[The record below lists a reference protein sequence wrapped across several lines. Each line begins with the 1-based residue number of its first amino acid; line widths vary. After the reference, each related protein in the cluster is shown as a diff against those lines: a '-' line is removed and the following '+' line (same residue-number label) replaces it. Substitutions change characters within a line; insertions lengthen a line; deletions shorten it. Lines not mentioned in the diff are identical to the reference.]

1 MNRFSIGTHAFIL
14 IVLAVGII
22 YSLPNL
28 YPAKPAIQIAYTDS
42 GQSADQGLLNEVTE
56 ILSAKSIQSE
66 SIGLKDNNIVAKF
79 SSFDDQLA
87 AKSALQRI
95 LLDRAIVALNLE
107 PSTPQW
113 LRDIG
118 GGPLKLGLD
127 LSGGVH
133 FLLEVD
139 IESAL
144 DNRLDSLL
152 NQYRKKFRDDRIN
165 VESSQK
171 KDKELS
177 FSFASD
183 EDYNKALKVFGDDN
197 ITAVGTALYDIQ
209 TNTIRN
215 NVDISYSQSAIKEI
229 RDYAVGQNLMTLR
242 NRVNEL
248 GVSEPIVQRQGSS
261 RIVVELPG
269 VQDTTAAKKIIGKT
283 ANLEFR
289 LEAAP
294 DDNITAVGTALYD
307 IQTNTIRNNVDIS
320 YSQSAIKEIRDYAV
334 GQNLMTLRNRVN
346 ELGVSEPIVQRQGSS
361 RIVVEL
367 PGVQDTTA
375 AKKIIGK
382 TANLE
387 FRLEAAPTTS
397 RLRKEEFTYQDE
409 RMGSAYLE
417 KNIIVAGERVTNAS
431 SGFDESGFAQVNI
444 SLDMQGGRAMQK
456 ATSGNIGRRLGV
468 LFVERKNKS
477 TLTIDENG
485 DEVIE
490 QSSYIEKN
498 IISLATVQAV
508 LGTGF
513 RITGVGS
520 PQEASELALLLRA
533 GALAAPM
540 KFVEER
546 TVGPSLGKENIEL
559 GIRSIII
566 GLLSVVLFMV
576 FYYRWFGLAANIA
589 LFANVVL
596 ITGFMSLLG
605 ATLTLP
611 GIAGIVLTIGMA
623 VDANVLIF
631 SRIREE
637 LAEGRDPQTAIQE
650 GFSRAFVT
658 IFDANVTTL
667 IASIVLYA
675 IGTGPIKGFAITL
688 SIGIITSMF
697 TAILGTRAIINL
709 MYGNKNIKELRV

>member
-1 MNRFSIGTHAFIL
+1 MVLSIG
-14 IVLAVGII
+14 VI

-42 GQSADQGLLNEVTE
+42 GKSADQILLNQVKE
-56 ILSAKSIQSE
+56 ILEDQTIGAE
-66 SIGLKDNNIVAKF
+66 SVGLKDNNIIAKF
-79 SSFDDQLA
+79 NSFDDQLA
-87 AKSALQRI
+87 GKAALQKT
-95 LLDRAIVALNLE
+95 LLDQAIVALNLE

-139 IESAL
+139 IDSAL
-144 DNRLDSLL
+144 DNRLESLL
-152 NQYRKKFRDDRIN
+152 NEYRKKFRDDRIN
-165 VESSQK
+165 VESSR
-171 KDKELS
+171 KDNKDLL
-177 FSFASD
+177 FSFTSE
-183 EDYNKALKVFGDDN
+183 EDYNKALKIFNEDN
-197 ITAVGTALYDIQ
+197 ITPLGTPLYDLRP
-209 TNTIRN
+209 NTLRN
-215 NVDISYSQSAIKEI
+215 LVELAYSQSAIKEI

-289 LEAAP
+289 LEAA
-294 DDNITAVGTALYD
+294 
-307 IQTNTIRNNVDIS
+307 S
-320 YSQSAIKEIRDYAV
+320 
-334 GQNLMTLRNRVN
+334 
-346 ELGVSEPIVQRQGSS
+346 
-361 RIVVEL
+361 
-367 PGVQDTTA
+367 
-375 AKKIIGK
+375 
-382 TANLE
+382 
-387 FRLEAAPTTS
+387 TTS
-397 RLRKEEFTYQDE
+397 RLRKEEFDFQDE
-409 RMGSAYLE
+409 RMGSAFLE
-417 KNIIVAGERVTNAS
+417 KKIIVAGERVTNAS

-444 SLDMQGGRAMQK
+444 TLDMQGGRAMQK
-456 ATSGNIGRRLGV
+456 ATNGNIGRRLGV
-468 LFVERKNKS
+468 LFVEQKNKS
-477 TLTIDENG
+477 VLTQDADGN
-485 DEVIE
+485 DVIE
-490 QSSYIEKN
+490 QFSYIEKE

-508 LGTGF
+508 LGTAF

-559 GIRSIII
+559 GVRSIII
-566 GLLSVVLFMV
+566 GLLSVIAFML
-576 FYYRWFGLAANIA
+576 FYYRWFGFAANIA

-637 LAEGRDPQTAIQE
+637 LVDGKDPQTAIQE

-658 IFDANVTTL
+658 IVDANVTTL

-688 SIGIITSMF
+688 SIGILTSMF

>member
-1 MNRFSIGTHAFIL
+1 MNRFSILTHAFIL
-14 IVLAVGII
+14 IVLAIGTI

-42 GQSADQGLLNEVTE
+42 GKSADQSLLNQVTD
-56 ILSAKSIQSE
+56 ILSSKSIASE
-66 SIGLKDNNIVAKF
+66 SIGLKSNNIVAKF

-95 LLDRAIVALNLE
+95 LLDEAIVALNLE

-127 LSGGVH
+127 LAGGVH

-144 DNRLDSLL
+144 DTRLDSLL
-152 NQYRKKFRDDRIN
+152 NQYRKTFRDDRIG
-165 VESSQK
+165 VASSK
-171 KDKELS
+171 KSDKELS
-177 FSFASD
+177 FIFASD
-183 EDYNKALKVFGDDN
+183 ADYNKALKIFGLDN
-197 ITAVGTALYDIQ
+197 VSATGVPIYDLNQNSIQ
-209 TNTIRN
+209 NL
-215 NVDISYSQSAIKEI
+215 VKLSYSQSAIQDI
-229 RDYAVGQNLMTLR
+229 RNYAVLQNLKTLR
-242 NRVNEL
+242 KRVNLL

-269 VQDTTAAKKIIGKT
+269 VQDTAAAKKIIGKT
-283 ANLEFR
+283 ATLEFR
-289 LEAAP
+289 LEA
-294 DDNITAVGTALYD
+294 
-307 IQTNTIRNNVDIS
+307 
-320 YSQSAIKEIRDYAV
+320 
-334 GQNLMTLRNRVN
+334 
-346 ELGVSEPIVQRQGSS
+346 SS
-361 RIVVEL
+361 
-367 PGVQDTTA
+367 
-375 AKKIIGK
+375 
-382 TANLE
+382 
-387 FRLEAAPTTS
+387 TTS
-397 RLRKEEFTYQDE
+397 RLRKESFDFQDE
-409 RMGSAYLE
+409 RLGSAYLE
-417 KNIIVAGERVTNAS
+417 KNIIVNGDLVEGAS
-431 SGFDESGFAQVNI
+431 SGFGSDTGQPEVNI
-444 SLDMQGGRAMQK
+444 TLAMKGGRAMQK
-456 ATSGNIGRRLGV
+456 ATSGNLGRRLGV
-468 LFVERKNKS
+468 LFVEQKS
-477 TLTIDENG
+477 KSVLALDENG
-485 DEVIE
+485 NEVIV
-490 QSSYIEKN
+490 QSSYEDKK

-508 LGTGF
+508 LGTKF

-520 PQEASELALLLRA
+520 TREAKELADLLVA

-566 GLLSVVLFMV
+566 GLLLVIAFML

-589 LFANVVL
+589 LFANVIL

-605 ATLTLP
+605 FTLTLP

-637 LAEGRDPQTAIQE
+637 LAGGKEPQTAIQE

-667 IASIVLYA
+667 IASIVLFA

-688 SIGIITSMF
+688 SVGIITSMF

>member
-1 MNRFSIGTHAFIL
+1 MNRFSIWTYVFIL
-14 IVLAVGII
+14 SVLSIGII

-42 GQSADQGLLNEVTE
+42 GKSADQRLLTQVRDILENKDIGTE
-56 ILSAKSIQSE
+56 SV
-66 SIGLKDNNIVAKF
+66 GLKENNIVAKF
-79 SSFDDQLA
+79 NSLDDQLA
-87 AKSALQRI
+87 AKSALQRA
-95 LLDRAIVALNLE
+95 LLDQAIVALNLE

-139 IESAL
+139 IDSAL
-144 DNRLDSLL
+144 DNRLESLL
-152 NQYRKKFRDDRIN
+152 NEYRKKFRDDRIN
-165 VESSQK
+165 VESSR
-171 KDKELS
+171 KDNKDLL
-177 FSFASD
+177 FSFTSD
-183 EDYNKALKVFGDDN
+183 EDYSKALKIFNQDN
-197 ITAVGTALYDIQ
+197 ITPLGTSLFDIRPNAL
-209 TNTIRN
+209 RN
-215 NVDISYSQSAIKEI
+215 LVELSYSQSAIKEI

-261 RIVVELPG
+261 RIVVQLPG

-289 LEAAP
+289 LEA
-294 DDNITAVGTALYD
+294 TST
-307 IQTNTIRNNVDIS
+307 S
-320 YSQSAIKEIRDYAV
+320 
-334 GQNLMTLRNRVN
+334 
-346 ELGVSEPIVQRQGSS
+346 
-361 RIVVEL
+361 
-367 PGVQDTTA
+367 
-375 AKKIIGK
+375 
-382 TANLE
+382 
-387 FRLEAAPTTS
+387 S
-397 RLRKEEFTYQDE
+397 RLRKEEFDFQDE
-409 RMGSAYLE
+409 RMGSAFLE
-417 KNIIVAGERVTNAS
+417 KNIIVAGERVTNAN

-444 SLDMQGGRAMQK
+444 TLDMQGGRAMQK
-456 ATSGNIGRRLGV
+456 ATNGNIGRRLGV
-468 LFVERKNKS
+468 LFVEQKNKS
-477 TLTIDENG
+477 VLTKDANG
-485 DEVIE
+485 EDVIE
-490 QSSYIEKN
+490 QSSYIEKK

-508 LGTGF
+508 LGTNF

-559 GIRSIII
+559 GVRSIII
-566 GLLSVVLFMV
+566 GLLSVIAFML

-637 LAEGRDPQTAIQE
+637 LKAGKEPQTAIQE

-658 IFDANVTTL
+658 IVDANVTTL
-667 IASIVLYA
+667 IASIILYA
-675 IGTGPIKGFAITL
+675 IGTGPVKGFAITL
-688 SIGIITSMF
+688 SIGILTSMF
-697 TAILGTRAIINL
+697 TAILGTRAIINI
-709 MYGNKNIKELRV
+709 MYGNKNLKELRV

>member
-1 MNRFSIGTHAFIL
+1 MVLSIG
-14 IVLAVGII
+14 VI

-42 GQSADQGLLNEVTE
+42 GKSADQILLNQVKE
-56 ILSAKSIQSE
+56 ILEDQAIGAE
-66 SIGLKDNNIVAKF
+66 SVGLKDNNIIAKF
-79 SSFDDQLA
+79 NSFDDQLA
-87 AKSALQRI
+87 GKAALQKT
-95 LLDRAIVALNLE
+95 LLDQAIIALNLE

-139 IESAL
+139 IDSAL
-144 DNRLDSLL
+144 DNRLESLL
-152 NQYRKKFRDDRIN
+152 NEYRKKFRDDRIN
-165 VESSQK
+165 VESSR
-171 KDKELS
+171 KDNKDLL
-177 FSFASD
+177 FSFTSE
-183 EDYNKALKVFGDDN
+183 EDYNKALKIFNEDN
-197 ITAVGTALYDIQ
+197 ITPLGTPLYDLRP
-209 TNTIRN
+209 NTLRN
-215 NVDISYSQSAIKEI
+215 LVELAYSQSAIKEI

-289 LEAAP
+289 LEAA
-294 DDNITAVGTALYD
+294 
-307 IQTNTIRNNVDIS
+307 S
-320 YSQSAIKEIRDYAV
+320 
-334 GQNLMTLRNRVN
+334 
-346 ELGVSEPIVQRQGSS
+346 
-361 RIVVEL
+361 
-367 PGVQDTTA
+367 
-375 AKKIIGK
+375 
-382 TANLE
+382 
-387 FRLEAAPTTS
+387 TTS
-397 RLRKEEFTYQDE
+397 RLRKEEFDFQDE
-409 RMGSAYLE
+409 RMGSAFLE
-417 KNIIVAGERVTNAS
+417 KKIIVAGERVTNAS

-444 SLDMQGGRAMQK
+444 TLDMQGGRAMQK
-456 ATSGNIGRRLGV
+456 ATNGNIGRRLGV
-468 LFVERKNKS
+468 LFVEQKNKS
-477 TLTIDENG
+477 VLIQDADGN
-485 DEVIE
+485 DVIE
-490 QSSYIEKN
+490 QSSYIEKE

-508 LGTGF
+508 LGTAF

-559 GIRSIII
+559 GVRSIII
-566 GLLSVVLFMV
+566 GLLSVIAFML
-576 FYYRWFGLAANIA
+576 FYYRWFGFAANIA

-637 LAEGRDPQTAIQE
+637 LVDGKDPQTAIQE

-658 IFDANVTTL
+658 IVDANVTTL

-688 SIGIITSMF
+688 SIGILTSMF

>member
-1 MNRFSIGTHAFIL
+1 M
-14 IVLAVGII
+14 VLAIGVI

-28 YPAKPAIQIAYTDS
+28 YPANPAIQIAYTDS
-42 GQSADQGLLNEVTE
+42 GKSADQNLLNQVNK
-56 ILSAKSIQSE
+56 ILTSKSIEFVSV
-66 SIGLKDNNIVAKF
+66 GLRENNIVAKF

-87 AKSALQRI
+87 AKSALQRT
-95 LLDRAIVALNLE
+95 LLDQAIVALNLE
-107 PSTPQW
+107 PATPQW

-118 GGPLKLGLD
+118 AGPLKLGLD

-152 NQYRKKFRDDRIN
+152 NQYRKKFRDDRIS

-171 KDKELS
+171 KDKELI
-177 FSFASD
+177 FTFVSD
-183 EDYNKALKVFGDDN
+183 EDYNKALKIFGDDN
-197 ITAVGTALYDIQ
+197 ITAVGAALYDLQ
-209 TNTIRN
+209 SSVIRN
-215 NVDISYSQSAIKEI
+215 RVALSYSQSAVKEI

-289 LEAAP
+289 LEA
-294 DDNITAVGTALYD
+294 
-307 IQTNTIRNNVDIS
+307 
-320 YSQSAIKEIRDYAV
+320 
-334 GQNLMTLRNRVN
+334 
-346 ELGVSEPIVQRQGSS
+346 GS
-361 RIVVEL
+361 
-367 PGVQDTTA
+367 
-375 AKKIIGK
+375 
-382 TANLE
+382 
-387 FRLEAAPTTS
+387 TTS
-397 RLRKEEFTYQDE
+397 RLRKEEFEFKDA

-417 KNIIVAGERVTNAS
+417 KSVIVAGERVTNAS

-456 ATSGNIGRRLGV
+456 ATSGNIGKRLGV
-468 LFVERKNKS
+468 LFVERKSKS
-477 TLTIDENG
+477 NLKIDESG
-485 DEVIE
+485 EEVIE
-490 QSSYIEKN
+490 QTSYIEKN

-508 LGTGF
+508 LGTSF

-566 GLLSVVLFMV
+566 GLLSVIAFML

-637 LAEGRDPQTAIQE
+637 LAEGKDPQTAINE

-697 TAILGTRAIINL
+697 TAIMGTRAIINL

>member
-14 IVLAVGII
+14 IVLAIGII

-42 GQSADQGLLNEVTE
+42 GQSADQGLLNEVSD
-56 ILSAKSIQSE
+56 ILKAKNIQSE

-152 NQYRKKFRDDRIN
+152 NQYRKKFRDDRIS

-171 KDKELS
+171 NDKELS
-177 FSFASD
+177 FSFVSD
-183 EDYNKALKVFGDDN
+183 EDYNKALKIFGDDN

-215 NVDISYSQSAIKEI
+215 KVDIAYSQGAIKEI

-289 LEAAP
+289 LEA
-294 DDNITAVGTALYD
+294 
-307 IQTNTIRNNVDIS
+307 
-320 YSQSAIKEIRDYAV
+320 
-334 GQNLMTLRNRVN
+334 
-346 ELGVSEPIVQRQGSS
+346 SS
-361 RIVVEL
+361 
-367 PGVQDTTA
+367 
-375 AKKIIGK
+375 
-382 TANLE
+382 
-387 FRLEAAPTTS
+387 TTS
-397 RLRKEEFTYQDE
+397 RLRKEEFDYKDE
-409 RMGSAYLE
+409 RMGSADLE
-417 KNIIVAGERVTNAS
+417 KSVIVAGERVTNAS

-477 TLTIDENG
+477 ILTTDENG
-485 DEVIE
+485 NEVIE

-508 LGTGF
+508 LGTSF

-546 TVGPSLGKENIEL
+546 TVGPSLGKENIQL
-559 GIRSIII
+559 GIKSIII

-637 LAEGRDPQTAIQE
+637 LAEGRDPQTAIEQ

-709 MYGNKNIKELRV
+709 MYGNKNIQELRV

>member
-152 NQYRKKFRDDRIN
+152 NQYRKKFRDDRIS
-165 VESSQK
+165 VENSQK
-171 KDKELS
+171 KGKEIS
-177 FSFASD
+177 FSFISD
-183 EDYNKALKVFGDDN
+183 EDYNKALRVFNDDN

-209 TNTIRN
+209 TNAIRN
-215 NVDISYSQSAIKEI
+215 KVDISYSQSAIKEI

-289 LEAAP
+289 LEAA
-294 DDNITAVGTALYD
+294 
-307 IQTNTIRNNVDIS
+307 S
-320 YSQSAIKEIRDYAV
+320 
-334 GQNLMTLRNRVN
+334 
-346 ELGVSEPIVQRQGSS
+346 
-361 RIVVEL
+361 
-367 PGVQDTTA
+367 
-375 AKKIIGK
+375 
-382 TANLE
+382 
-387 FRLEAAPTTS
+387 TTS
-397 RLRKEEFTYQDE
+397 RLRKEEFNYQDE

-477 TLTIDENG
+477 TLTIDESG

-508 LGTGF
+508 LGTSF

-566 GLLSVVLFMV
+566 GLLSVIAFML

-637 LAEGRDPQTAIQE
+637 LAEGKDPQTAINE

>member
-1 MNRFSIGTHAFIL
+1 MVLSIG
-14 IVLAVGII
+14 VI

-42 GQSADQGLLNEVTE
+42 GKSADQILLNQVTE
-56 ILSAKSIQSE
+56 ILEDRSVGVE
-66 SIGLKDNNIVAKF
+66 SVGLKDNNIIAKF
-79 SSFDDQLA
+79 NSFDDQLA
-87 AKSALQRI
+87 GKAALQRV
-95 LLDRAIVALNLE
+95 LLDRAVVALNLE

-139 IESAL
+139 IDSAL
-144 DNRLDSLL
+144 DNRLESLL
-152 NQYRKKFRDDRIN
+152 NEYRKKFRDERIN
-165 VESSQK
+165 VESSLK
-171 KDKELS
+171 SNKDLI
-177 FSFASD
+177 FSFISD
-183 EDYNKALKVFGDDN
+183 EDYNKALRIFSDDN
-197 ITAVGTALYDIQ
+197 ITSLGTPLYDLRP
-209 TNTIRN
+209 NSLRN
-215 NVDISYSQSAIKEI
+215 VVEIAYSQNAIKEI

-289 LEAAP
+289 LEAA
-294 DDNITAVGTALYD
+294 
-307 IQTNTIRNNVDIS
+307 S
-320 YSQSAIKEIRDYAV
+320 
-334 GQNLMTLRNRVN
+334 
-346 ELGVSEPIVQRQGSS
+346 
-361 RIVVEL
+361 
-367 PGVQDTTA
+367 
-375 AKKIIGK
+375 
-382 TANLE
+382 
-387 FRLEAAPTTS
+387 TTS
-397 RLRKEEFTYQDE
+397 RLRKEEFDFQDE
-409 RMGSAYLE
+409 RMGSAFLE
-417 KNIIVAGERVTNAS
+417 KNIIVAGDRVTNAS

-444 SLDMQGGRAMQK
+444 TLDMQGGRAMQK
-456 ATSGNIGRRLGV
+456 ATNGNIGRRLGV
-468 LFVERKNKS
+468 LFVEQKNKS
-477 TLTIDENG
+477 VLTKDADGN
-485 DEVIE
+485 DVIE
-490 QSSYIEKN
+490 QTSYVTKE

-508 LGTGF
+508 LGTAF

-559 GIRSIII
+559 GVRSIII
-566 GLLSVVLFMV
+566 GLLSVIAFMF
-576 FYYRWFGLAANIA
+576 FYYRWFGFAANIA

-637 LAEGRDPQTAIQE
+637 LKAGKDPQTAIQE

-658 IFDANVTTL
+658 IVDANVTTL
-667 IASIVLYA
+667 IASVVLYA
-675 IGTGPIKGFAITL
+675 IGTGPVKGFAITL
-688 SIGIITSMF
+688 SIGILTSMF

>member
-42 GQSADQGLLNEVTE
+42 GQSADQGLLNEVTD
-56 ILSAKSIQSE
+56 ILNAKSIESE
-66 SIGLKDNNIVAKF
+66 FIGLKDNNIVAKF

-95 LLDRAIVALNLE
+95 LLDRAIIALNLE

-152 NQYRKKFRDDRIN
+152 NQYRKKFRDDRIS

-171 KDKELS
+171 QDKELS
-177 FSFASD
+177 FSFVSD

-209 TNTIRN
+209 TNAIRN
-215 NVDISYSQSAIKEI
+215 KVDISYSQSAIKEI

-289 LEAAP
+289 LEAA
-294 DDNITAVGTALYD
+294 
-307 IQTNTIRNNVDIS
+307 S
-320 YSQSAIKEIRDYAV
+320 
-334 GQNLMTLRNRVN
+334 
-346 ELGVSEPIVQRQGSS
+346 
-361 RIVVEL
+361 
-367 PGVQDTTA
+367 
-375 AKKIIGK
+375 
-382 TANLE
+382 
-387 FRLEAAPTTS
+387 TTS
-397 RLRKEEFTYQDE
+397 RLRKEEFDFKDA

-417 KNIIVAGERVTNAS
+417 KTIIVAGERVTNAS

-456 ATSGNIGRRLGV
+456 ATSGNIGRKLGV

-637 LAEGRDPQTAIQE
+637 LAEGKDPQTAIQE

-697 TAILGTRAIINL
+697 TAIMGTRAIINL

>member
-1 MNRFSIGTHAFIL
+1 MNQVKDIL
-14 IVLAVGII
+14 E
-22 YSLPNL
+22 
-28 YPAKPAIQIAYTDS
+28 D
-42 GQSADQGLLNEVTE
+42 QSTGV
-56 ILSAKSIQSE
+56 E
-66 SIGLKDNNIVAKF
+66 SVGLKDNNIIAKF
-79 SSFDDQLA
+79 NSFDDQLA
-87 AKSALQRI
+87 GKAALQKI
-95 LLDRAIVALNLE
+95 LLDEAIVALNLE
-107 PSTPQW
+107 PTTPQW
-113 LRDIG
+113 LRNIG

-139 IESAL
+139 IDSAL
-144 DNRLDSLL
+144 DNRLESLL
-152 NQYRKKFRDDRIN
+152 NEYRKKFRDDRIN
-165 VESSQK
+165 VASSV
-171 KDKELS
+171 KDNKDLV

-183 EDYNKALKVFGDDN
+183 EDYNKSLRVFNEDN
-197 ITAVGTALYDIQ
+197 LTPLGTPLYDLT
-209 TNTIRN
+209 TNSVRN
-215 NVDISYSQSAIKEI
+215 LVELTYSQSAIKEI

-261 RIVVELPG
+261 RIVVQLPG

-289 LEAAP
+289 LEAA
-294 DDNITAVGTALYD
+294 
-307 IQTNTIRNNVDIS
+307 S
-320 YSQSAIKEIRDYAV
+320 
-334 GQNLMTLRNRVN
+334 
-346 ELGVSEPIVQRQGSS
+346 
-361 RIVVEL
+361 
-367 PGVQDTTA
+367 
-375 AKKIIGK
+375 
-382 TANLE
+382 
-387 FRLEAAPTTS
+387 TTS
-397 RLRKEEFTYQDE
+397 RLRKEEFDWQDE
-409 RMGSAYLE
+409 RMGSAFLE
-417 KNIIVAGERVTNAS
+417 KNIIVSGERVTNAS

-444 SLDMQGGRAMQK
+444 TLDMQGGRAMQK
-456 ATSGNIGRRLGV
+456 ATNGNIGRRLGV
-468 LFVERKNKS
+468 LFVEQKNKS
-477 TLTIDENG
+477 VLTKDADGN
-485 DEVIE
+485 EVIE
-490 QSSYIEKN
+490 QTSYIEKE

-508 LGTGF
+508 LGTAF

-566 GLLSVVLFMV
+566 GLLSVIGFML
-576 FYYRWFGLAANIA
+576 FYYRWFGFAANIA

-637 LAEGRDPQTAIQE
+637 LKEGKDPQTAIQE

-658 IFDANVTTL
+658 IVDANVTTL

-688 SIGIITSMF
+688 SIGILTSMF
-697 TAILGTRAIINL
+697 TAILGTRAIVNL

>member
-1 MNRFSIGTHAFIL
+1 MNRFSIWTYAFIL
-14 IVLAVGII
+14 MVLSIGVI

-42 GQSADQGLLNEVTE
+42 GKSADQILLNQVTE
-56 ILSAKSIQSE
+56 ILEDRSVGVE
-66 SIGLKDNNIVAKF
+66 SVGLKDNNIIAKF
-79 SSFDDQLA
+79 NSFDDQLA
-87 AKSALQRI
+87 GKAALQRV
-95 LLDRAIVALNLE
+95 LLDRAVVALNLE

-139 IESAL
+139 IDSAL
-144 DNRLDSLL
+144 DNRLESLL
-152 NQYRKKFRDDRIN
+152 NEYRKKFRDERIN
-165 VESSQK
+165 VESSRK
-171 KDKELS
+171 SNKDLI
-177 FSFASD
+177 FSFISD
-183 EDYNKALKVFGDDN
+183 EDYNKALRIISEDN
-197 ITAVGTALYDIQ
+197 ITSLGTPLYDLRP
-209 TNTIRN
+209 NSLRN
-215 NVDISYSQSAIKEI
+215 LVEIAYSQNAIKEI

-289 LEAAP
+289 LEAA
-294 DDNITAVGTALYD
+294 
-307 IQTNTIRNNVDIS
+307 S
-320 YSQSAIKEIRDYAV
+320 
-334 GQNLMTLRNRVN
+334 
-346 ELGVSEPIVQRQGSS
+346 
-361 RIVVEL
+361 
-367 PGVQDTTA
+367 
-375 AKKIIGK
+375 
-382 TANLE
+382 
-387 FRLEAAPTTS
+387 TTS
-397 RLRKEEFTYQDE
+397 RLRKEEFDFQDE
-409 RMGSAYLE
+409 RMGSAFLE
-417 KNIIVAGERVTNAS
+417 KNIIVAGDRVTNAS

-444 SLDMQGGRAMQK
+444 TLDMQGGRAMQK
-456 ATSGNIGRRLGV
+456 ATNGNIGRRLGV
-468 LFVERKNKS
+468 LFVEQKNKS
-477 TLTIDENG
+477 VLTKDADGN
-485 DEVIE
+485 DVIE
-490 QSSYIEKN
+490 QTSYVTKE

-508 LGTGF
+508 LGTSF

-559 GIRSIII
+559 GVRSIII
-566 GLLSVVLFMV
+566 GLLSVIAFMF

-637 LAEGRDPQTAIQE
+637 LKAGKDPQTAIQE

-658 IFDANVTTL
+658 IVDANVTTL
-667 IASIVLYA
+667 IASVVLYA
-675 IGTGPIKGFAITL
+675 IGTGPVKGFAITL
-688 SIGIITSMF
+688 SIGILTSMF

>member
-1 MNRFSIGTHAFIL
+1 MNRFSIWTYAFIL
-14 IVLAVGII
+14 MVLSIGVI

-42 GQSADQGLLNEVTE
+42 GKSADQILLNQVTE
-56 ILSAKSIQSE
+56 ILEDRSVGVE
-66 SIGLKDNNIVAKF
+66 SVGLKDNNIIAKF
-79 SSFDDQLA
+79 NSFDDQLA
-87 AKSALQRI
+87 GKAALQRI
-95 LLDRAIVALNLE
+95 LLDRAVVALNLE

-139 IESAL
+139 IDSAL
-144 DNRLDSLL
+144 DNRLESLL
-152 NQYRKKFRDDRIN
+152 NEYRKKFRDERIN
-165 VESSQK
+165 VESSRK
-171 KDKELS
+171 SNKDLI
-177 FSFASD
+177 FSFISD
-183 EDYNKALKVFGDDN
+183 EDYNKALRIFSDDN
-197 ITAVGTALYDIQ
+197 ITSLGTPLYDLRP
-209 TNTIRN
+209 NSLRN
-215 NVDISYSQSAIKEI
+215 LVEIAYSQNAIKEI

-289 LEAAP
+289 LEAA
-294 DDNITAVGTALYD
+294 
-307 IQTNTIRNNVDIS
+307 S
-320 YSQSAIKEIRDYAV
+320 
-334 GQNLMTLRNRVN
+334 
-346 ELGVSEPIVQRQGSS
+346 
-361 RIVVEL
+361 
-367 PGVQDTTA
+367 
-375 AKKIIGK
+375 
-382 TANLE
+382 
-387 FRLEAAPTTS
+387 TTS
-397 RLRKEEFTYQDE
+397 RLRKEEFDFQDE
-409 RMGSAYLE
+409 RMGSAFLE
-417 KNIIVAGERVTNAS
+417 KNIIVAGDRVTNAS

-444 SLDMQGGRAMQK
+444 TLDMQGGRAMQK
-456 ATSGNIGRRLGV
+456 ATNGNIGRRLGV
-468 LFVERKNKS
+468 LFVEQKNKS
-477 TLTIDENG
+477 VLTKDADGN
-485 DEVIE
+485 DVIE
-490 QSSYIEKN
+490 QTSYVTKE

-508 LGTGF
+508 LGTSF

-559 GIRSIII
+559 GVRSIII
-566 GLLSVVLFMV
+566 GLLSVIAFMF
-576 FYYRWFGLAANIA
+576 FYYRWFGFAANIA

-637 LAEGRDPQTAIQE
+637 LKAGKDPQTAIQE

-658 IFDANVTTL
+658 IVDANVTTL
-667 IASIVLYA
+667 IASVVLYA
-675 IGTGPIKGFAITL
+675 IGTGPVKGFAITL
-688 SIGIITSMF
+688 SIGILTSMF

>member
-1 MNRFSIGTHAFIL
+1 MVLSIG
-14 IVLAVGII
+14 VI

-42 GQSADQGLLNEVTE
+42 GKSADQILLNQVKD
-56 ILSAKSIQSE
+56 ILEGQSTGVE
-66 SIGLKDNNIVAKF
+66 SVGLKDNNIIAKF
-79 SSFDDQLA
+79 DNFDDQLA
-87 AKSALQRI
+87 GKAALQKI
-95 LLDRAIVALNLE
+95 LLDDAIVALNLE

-113 LRDIG
+113 LRNIG

-139 IESAL
+139 IDSAL
-144 DNRLDSLL
+144 DNRLESLL
-152 NQYRKKFRDDRIN
+152 NEYRKKFRDDRIN
-165 VESSQK
+165 VESSR
-171 KDKELS
+171 KDNKDLV

-183 EDYNKALKVFGDDN
+183 EDYNKALRVFNEDN
-197 ITAVGTALYDIQ
+197 ITPLGTSLYDLS
-209 TNTIRN
+209 TNSIRN
-215 NVDISYSQSAIKEI
+215 LVELTYSISAIKEI

-261 RIVVELPG
+261 RIVVQLPG

-289 LEAAP
+289 LEAA
-294 DDNITAVGTALYD
+294 
-307 IQTNTIRNNVDIS
+307 S
-320 YSQSAIKEIRDYAV
+320 
-334 GQNLMTLRNRVN
+334 
-346 ELGVSEPIVQRQGSS
+346 
-361 RIVVEL
+361 
-367 PGVQDTTA
+367 
-375 AKKIIGK
+375 
-382 TANLE
+382 
-387 FRLEAAPTTS
+387 TTS
-397 RLRKEEFTYQDE
+397 RLRKEEFDWQDE
-409 RMGSAYLE
+409 RMGSAFLE
-417 KNIIVAGERVTNAS
+417 KNIIVAGERVTNAN
-431 SGFDESGFAQVNI
+431 SGFDENGLAQVNI
-444 SLDMQGGRAMQK
+444 TLDMQGGRAMQK
-456 ATSGNIGRRLGV
+456 ATNGNIGRRLGV
-468 LFVERKNKS
+468 LFVQQKNKS
-477 TLTIDENG
+477 VLTKDADGN
-485 DEVIE
+485 DVIE
-490 QSSYIEKN
+490 QTSYIEKE

-508 LGTGF
+508 LGTSF

-559 GIRSIII
+559 GVRSIII
-566 GLLSVVLFMV
+566 GLFSVIAFML
-576 FYYRWFGLAANIA
+576 FYYRWFGFAANIA

-637 LAEGRDPQTAIQE
+637 LKDGKDPQTAIQE

-658 IFDANVTTL
+658 IVDANVTTL

-675 IGTGPIKGFAITL
+675 IGTGPVKGFAITL
-688 SIGIITSMF
+688 SIGILTSMF

-709 MYGNKNIKELRV
+709 MYGNQNIKELRV

>member
-1 MNRFSIGTHAFIL
+1 MNRFSIWTYAFIL
-14 IVLAVGII
+14 MVLSIGVL

-42 GQSADQGLLNEVTE
+42 GMSADQSLLDQVTK
-56 ILSAKSIQSE
+56 ILAEKNIPAE
-66 SIGLKDNNIVAKF
+66 SVGLKKNNIVAKF
-79 SSFDDQLA
+79 TSFDDQLA
-87 AKSALQRI
+87 GKAALQKT
-95 LLDRAIVALNLE
+95 LLDQAIVALNLE

-139 IESAL
+139 IDSAL
-144 DNRLDSLL
+144 DNRLESLL

-165 VESSQK
+165 VESSR
-171 KDKELS
+171 KDNKDLL
-177 FSFASD
+177 FAFVSD
-183 EDYNKALKVFGDDN
+183 EDYNKALRIFTEDN
-197 ITAVGTALYDIQ
+197 VTPLGTSLYDLKL
-209 TNTIRN
+209 NSVRN
-215 NVDISYSQSAIKEI
+215 LVELAYSDSAIKEI

-289 LEAAP
+289 LEA
-294 DDNITAVGTALYD
+294 
-307 IQTNTIRNNVDIS
+307 S
-320 YSQSAIKEIRDYAV
+320 
-334 GQNLMTLRNRVN
+334 
-346 ELGVSEPIVQRQGSS
+346 
-361 RIVVEL
+361 
-367 PGVQDTTA
+367 
-375 AKKIIGK
+375 
-382 TANLE
+382 
-387 FRLEAAPTTS
+387 PTTS
-397 RLRKEEFTYQDE
+397 RLRKEEFNYQDE

-431 SGFDESGFAQVNI
+431 SGFDESGFAQVNL

-468 LFVERKNKS
+468 LFVEQKNKS
-477 TLTIDENG
+477 VLTKDANG
-485 DEVIE
+485 NEVIE
-490 QSSYIEKN
+490 QSSYIEKE
-498 IISLATVQAV
+498 IISLATVQDV
-508 LGTGF
+508 LGTAF

-559 GIRSIII
+559 GIKSIII
-566 GLLSVVLFMV
+566 GLLSVITFML
-576 FYYRWFGLAANIA
+576 FYYRWFGFAANIA

-637 LAEGRDPQTAIQE
+637 LKDGKDPQTAIQE

-658 IFDANVTTL
+658 IVDANVTTL

-675 IGTGPIKGFAITL
+675 IGTGPVKGFAITL
-688 SIGIITSMF
+688 SIGILTSMF
-697 TAILGTRAIINL
+697 TAIMGTRAIINL